1 MSGHIYFMEHTKD
14 TSGFAALGLAN
25 KLLEVLI
32 RHKYTV
38 PTPIQ
43 EQAIPIALLGKD
55 LVGIAQTG
63 TGKTLAFGLPMIQRL
78 AQVKGQGLVLVP
90 TRELALQVE
99 ETLRQ
104 IGTSVGLKTAVVIG
118 GASMHKQIQELR
130 RNPHIIVATPGRLA
144 DHLKQKTV
152 SLSAVSVVVLDEADR
167 MFDIGFAPQ
176 IKQILSLVPVKRQT
190 LLFSATMPSEIV
202 QIAHKFMQAPQRVE
216 VSPAG
221 TAAAP
226 VVQSAY
232 VISKEGKT
240 KLLQAVLDQV
250 KGTVLVFS
258 RTKHGAKKIAS
269 NVRQM
274 KHSSTE
280 IHSNRSLAQ
289 RKAALHGFK
298 TGIFRVLIATDIAA
312 RGIDVKNIEL
322 VINFDLPDN
331 LEDYVHRIGR
341 TGRAGSAGKAISF
354 VEPNQRFELRNIE
367 RLTRKSITV
376 LALPD
381 LSVIPELPK
390 IPYQKEFASQ
400 SRPQYSANSG
410 RGSYPSRTP
419 QHTRGGAPRR
429 SSYR

>member
-190 LLFSATMPSEIV
+190 LYFLRPCRVKLSKLRISLCKLHNEW
-202 QIAHKFMQAPQRVE
+202 KF
-216 VSPAG
+216 
-221 TAAAP
+221 
-226 VVQSAY
+226 
-232 VISKEGKT
+232 
-240 KLLQAVLDQV
+240 
-250 KGTVLVFS
+250 
-258 RTKHGAKKIAS
+258 
-269 NVRQM
+269 
-274 KHSSTE
+274 
-280 IHSNRSLAQ
+280 
-289 RKAALHGFK
+289 
-298 TGIFRVLIATDIAA
+298 
-312 RGIDVKNIEL
+312 
-322 VINFDLPDN
+322 
-331 LEDYVHRIGR
+331 
-341 TGRAGSAGKAISF
+341 
-354 VEPNQRFELRNIE
+354 LR
-367 RLTRKSITV
+367 
-376 LALPD
+376 
-381 LSVIPELPK
+381 
-390 IPYQKEFASQ
+390 
-400 SRPQYSANSG
+400 
-410 RGSYPSRTP
+410 
-419 QHTRGGAPRR
+419 
-429 SSYR
+429 

>member
-280 IHSNRSLAQ
+280 IH
-289 RKAALHGFK
+289 
-298 TGIFRVLIATDIAA
+298 
-312 RGIDVKNIEL
+312 VKNIEL

>member
-1 MSGHIYFMEHTKD
+1 MEHTK
-14 TSGFAALGLAN
+14 TIAGFAGLGLAD
-25 KLLEVLI
+25 KLLEILI
-32 RHKYTV
+32 RHKYTT

-43 EQAIPIALLGKD
+43 EQAIPIALSGKD
-55 LVGIAQTG
+55 MVGIAQTG

-78 AQVKGQGLVLVP
+78 ATVKGQGLVLVP

-99 ETLRQ
+99 ETLRL
-104 IGTSVGLKTAVVIG
+104 IGTTAGLKTAVVIG
-118 GASMHKQIQELR
+118 GASMNVQIQQLR

-144 DHLKQKTV
+144 DHLKQKTL

-190 LLFSATMPSEIV
+190 LLFSATMPNAIAE
-202 QIAHKFMQAPQRVE
+202 IAHKFMQAPVRVE

-226 VVQSAY
+226 VSQSAY
-232 VISKEGKT
+232 VVSKDGKT
-240 KLLQAVLDQV
+240 KLLQVVLEQV

-258 RTKHGAKKIAS
+258 RTKHGAKKIAAT
-269 NVRQM
+269 VRQM
-274 KHSSTE
+274 KHTSTE

-298 TGIFRVLIATDIAA
+298 TGTFRVLIATDIAA
-312 RGIDVKNIEL
+312 RGIDVKDIEL

-341 TGRAGSAGKAISF
+341 TGRAGSVGKAISF
-354 VEPNQRFELRNIE
+354 VEPNQKFELKNIE
-367 RLTRKSITV
+367 RLTRKPIMV

-381 LSVIPELPK
+381 LSAVPELPK
-390 IPYQKEFASQ
+390 IAYQ
-400 SRPQYSANSG
+400 SRPQYSASPA

-419 QHTRGGAPRR
+419 QHSRGQAPRRR